1 MGVYFIE
8 ENPETIFD
16 RIFRFSPILP
26 TIISLVMI
34 FTGFYYISEP
44 CPNYAAP
51 IVNVLCGL
59 TSLASAGILWLSNFG
74 PRIGMT
80 SFQIGTLWIAGV
92 LVGQFSQFVGYY
104 QIMRKQKYIQSQS
117 LKISRKS
124 RTLQHCER
132 KPKAKRAMFVYLH
145 FYKCQLFIYIFTNF
159 SCLFTFLRI
168 YFIYICKN
176 VNKQRKIE
184 SNFWRQN

>member
-92 LVGQFSQFVGYY
+92 LVGQFSQCVGYY

-117 LKISRKS
+117 LKTSRKS

-132 KPKAKRAMFVYLH
+132 SEQRLLGNMCEF
-145 FYKCQLFIYIFTNF
+145 QLCIYIFTNF
-159 SCLFTFLRI
+159 SCLFT
-168 YFIYICKN
+168 N
-176 VNKQRKIE
+176 VNKFKPQ
-184 SNFWRQN
+184 FWRQNSNETFFCIIFNFKL

>member
-104 QIMRKQKYIQSQS
+104 QIMRKQKKSHFTS
-117 LKISRKS
+117 LR
-124 RTLQHCER
+124 
-132 KPKAKRAMFVYLH
+132 AKRAMFAWKHVRISAVYLH
-145 FYKCQLFIYIFTNF
+145 FCEFI
-159 SCLFTFLRI
+159 LFTFV
-168 YFIYICKN
+168 KM
-176 VNKQRKIE
+176 
-184 SNFWRQN
+184 